1 MAMAKAVPE
10 MSSGRIFKEWK
21 SMRPAKLSY
30 AAVIETKN
38 ARPSI
43 GGSAAE
49 NDAMGADTGRANL
62 RLGPNIP
69 SEAAE
74 SLLDTSM
81 SACRSN
87 HTSERRFAAEKCVM
101 PEDEP
106 SHCFRIALSRAT
118 PP

>member
-21 SMRPAKLSY
+21 SIRPAKLSY
-30 AAVIETKN
+30 APVIETKN
-38 ARPSI
+38 AQLAI
-43 GGSAAE
+43 CGSAAE
-49 NDAMGADTGRANL
+49 NDAMRPDTGRANL

-69 SEAAE
+69 SEASE
-74 SLLDTSM
+74 LLLDTSM
-81 SACRSN
+81 SKSWSN
-87 HTSERRFAAEKCVM
+87 HTSERRFAAEEWVM